1 MSSVS
6 GPSGP
11 ARPFRSPAWVRR
23 SRGPA
28 LGLLLALA
36 ALTAGPPAPRAEDAP
51 NGATIQWAQQILDQK
66 GFYQGRAHGRLDAA
80 TTAAVKAYQKSV
92 GLKVTGTLDK
102 ATVDRLLED
111 RSTVEKPTVGNLADP
126 NSRARSS
133 SPMVKER
140 DVRPTAAPSAPGVS
154 AVEGGET
161 GSIIEPGAVSPVTP
175 RGPAPAATAP
185 AASRDTTA
193 SPAYPTTSSAPAS
206 APRAGV
212 ETVGAEEGEGTGFDL
227 RSVIDPG
234 YISYGLMGLV
244 GLIVAYLGFS
254 WWSSG
259 RTRAAARR
267 RPPAGRAPSGAGPV
281 RREPTLGAPPP
292 APDGRREPRFDPPPR
307 QPGAGGARGSA
318 GLRSRTP

>member
-1 MSSVS
+1 MTSVS

-11 ARPFRSPAWVRR
+11 ARPFRSPAWARR

-36 ALTAGPPAPRAEDAP
+36 ALTAAPPAPRAEDAP
-51 NGATIQWAQQILDQK
+51 NGATIQWAQQILDEK

-102 ATVDRLLED
+102 ATVDRLLAD
-111 RSTVEKPTVGNLADP
+111 RSTAEKPTVGNLADP

-175 RGPAPAATAP
+175 RGPAPSAATAP
-185 AASRDTTA
+185 AVSRETAA
-193 SPAYPTTSSAPAS
+193 SPDYPTAPAS

-212 ETVGAEEGEGTGFDL
+212 ETVGAEEGEGAGFDL

-244 GLIVAYLGFS
+244 GVIVAYLGFS

-267 RPPAGRAPSGAGPV
+267 RPPAGRAPVGGGPA
-281 RREPTLGAPPP
+281 RREPTLGAPPR

-307 QPGAGGARGSA
+307 PPGAGGARGST
-318 GLRSRTP
+318 GLRSRMP